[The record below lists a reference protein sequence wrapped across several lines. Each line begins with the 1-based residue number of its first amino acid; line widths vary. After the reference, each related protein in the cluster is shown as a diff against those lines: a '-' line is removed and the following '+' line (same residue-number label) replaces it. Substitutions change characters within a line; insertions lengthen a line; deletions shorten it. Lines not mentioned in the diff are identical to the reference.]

1 MYVKYSTYP
10 GVLMYDSIV
19 ADLNASRCTR
29 LNVYNPCDTVNISR
43 IAGQWERTSG
53 LKFLYK
59 EITCNTAVHK
69 SNSELNPCSCYW
81 DRKTSKIGTMI

>member
-1 MYVKYSTYP
+1 
-10 GVLMYDSIV
+10 MYDSIV

-69 SNSELNPCSCYW
+69 SNSENIEPLLLLLLGSENFE
-81 DRKTSKIGTMI
+81 DRYYDMTD